1 MGISLFTLYILLE
14 ISMHLILYAFYAELK
29 IKNYFYISGFLLLQ
43 QIKLSRYANTLNN
56 RIPVASNSLNSRK
69 ILIYFMKIIRFWS
82 LSTTLLYF
90 LLIQGVLAETD
101 KFRFAFIGDSGN
113 SAYLGAKQGLDEA
126 NLQGRFLNQNYTMD
140 IINSEDALT
149 TDYSDYIAVIAAVD
163 RETFQRLS
171 DHLPDKPVFNV
182 WLDDD
187 ALRTQCRPNSLH
199 IVPSRQMKQ
208 DAIAQWHKLH
218 PDVVVVAQT
227 WHPDYVKF
235 AARDLNKRF
244 AKTHEVKMDDAAWA
258 GWAAVK
264 MSSDTIARQKITGSE
279 KLLSY
284 LKTSLVFDG
293 QMGVDMNFR
302 DTGQLRQPLLL
313 VADGKIT
320 GEAPV
325 RGVSDNLD
333 SLGNTECDK

>member
-1 MGISLFTLYILLE
+1 MNL
-14 ISMHLILYAFYAELK
+14 
-29 IKNYFYISGFLLLQ
+29 
-43 QIKLSRYANTLNN
+43 LNN
-56 RIPVASNSLNSRK
+56 GIPVASNLLNSRK
-69 ILIYFMKIIRFWS
+69 ILIYFMKIIRFWT
-82 LSTTLLYF
+82 LFTALLYF
-90 LLIQGVLAETD
+90 PLIQCVFAESAG
-101 KFRFAFIGDSGN
+101 FRFAYVGDSEK

-126 NLQGRFLNQNYTMD
+126 NLQGRFLNQNYTLD

-163 RETFQRLS
+163 RETFQGLA
-171 DHLPDKPVFNV
+171 DHLPDRPVFNV

-187 ALRTQCRPNSLH
+187 VLRTQCRPNTLH
-199 IVPSRQMKQ
+199 IFPSRQMKQ
-208 DAIAQWHKLH
+208 DAITQWHKLH
-218 PDVVVVAQT
+218 PDAAVVAQT

-244 AKTHEVKMDDAAWA
+244 AKTHDVKMDDAAWA

-264 MSSDTIARQKITGSE
+264 MSSDTIARKKISE
-279 KLLSY
+279 PAKLLSY

-293 QMGVDMNFR
+293 QMGIDMNFR
-302 DTGQLRQPLLL
+302 STGQLRQPLLL
-313 VADGKIT
+313 VADGKIA

-325 RGVSDNLD
+325 RGVSDSLD

>member
-1 MGISLFTLYILLE
+1 
-14 ISMHLILYAFYAELK
+14 
-29 IKNYFYISGFLLLQ
+29 
-43 QIKLSRYANTLNN
+43 
-56 RIPVASNSLNSRK
+56 
-69 ILIYFMKIIRFWS
+69 MKIIRFWT
-82 LSTTLLYF
+82 LFTILLYF
-90 LLIQGVLAETD
+90 LPTQGVLAETD
-101 KFRFAFIGDSGN
+101 NFRFAFIGDSGKT
-113 SAYLGAKQGLDEA
+113 AFLGAKQGLDEA
-126 NLQGRFLNQNYTMD
+126 NLQGQFLNQNYTLD
-140 IINSEDALT
+140 VIKTEDALI

-163 RETFQRLS
+163 RDTFQKLS
-171 DHLPDKPVFNV
+171 EHLPGKPVFNV

-187 ALRTQCRPNSLH
+187 VLRTQCRPNTLH

-208 DAIAQWHKLH
+208 DAIAQWQKIH
-218 PDVVVVAQT
+218 PDAVVVAQT

-244 AKTHEVKMDDAAWA
+244 AKTHDVKMDDPAWA
-258 GWAAVK
+258 GWAAIK
-264 MSSDTIARQKITGSE
+264 MSSDTIARQKITDFA

-302 DTGQLRQPLLL
+302 PTGQLRQPLLL
-313 VADGKIT
+313 VADGKIA

-325 RGVSDNLD
+325 RGVSDSLD